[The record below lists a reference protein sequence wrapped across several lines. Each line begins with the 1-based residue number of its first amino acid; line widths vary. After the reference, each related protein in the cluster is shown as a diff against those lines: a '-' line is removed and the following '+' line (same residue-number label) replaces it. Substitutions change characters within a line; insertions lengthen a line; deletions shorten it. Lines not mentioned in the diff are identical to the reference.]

1 MDLRQFELEQ
11 RESDRME
18 RFALDDRDTTLKR
31 LGTGKVT
38 LADISEAFA
47 KPDSEAAVERIEE
60 DRED

>member
-1 MDLRQFELEQ
+1 
-11 RESDRME
+11 ME

-47 KPDSEAAVERIEE
+47 KPDSESDSTKPKRKGAKA
-60 DRED
+60 